1 MTNMENA
8 YTNISVWWDIES
20 CPIPTNF
27 DGIDYI
33 AKNICIALS
42 NANFHGKLSIS
53 AYGNTDL
60 IPGEV
65 QNALQ
70 RTGISF
76 HHVPTGGIT
85 YLFMITFNELLYNH
99 NDFLCFKINK

>member
-1 MTNMENA
+1 MNMENA
-8 YTNISVWWDIES
+8 RATIKVWWDVES
-20 CPIPTNF
+20 CPVPANF
-27 DGIDYI
+27 DGLYYI
-33 AKNICIALS
+33 AKNIRLALS

-85 YLFMITFNELLYNH
+85 YLFIITFNELLYNH